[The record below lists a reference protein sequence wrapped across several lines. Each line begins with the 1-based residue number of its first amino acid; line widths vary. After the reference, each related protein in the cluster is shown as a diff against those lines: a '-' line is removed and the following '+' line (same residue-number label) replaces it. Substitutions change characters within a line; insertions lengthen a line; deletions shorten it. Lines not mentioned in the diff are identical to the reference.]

1 MTGKAA
7 CEADKW
13 SLLDLLFILSLVVIV
28 VDVVVVVVVARWQ
41 SNVESM

>member
-13 SLLDLLFILSLVVIV
+13 SLLDLLFVLFFVVIV
-28 VDVVVVVVVARWQ
+28 VDVVVVVARWQ